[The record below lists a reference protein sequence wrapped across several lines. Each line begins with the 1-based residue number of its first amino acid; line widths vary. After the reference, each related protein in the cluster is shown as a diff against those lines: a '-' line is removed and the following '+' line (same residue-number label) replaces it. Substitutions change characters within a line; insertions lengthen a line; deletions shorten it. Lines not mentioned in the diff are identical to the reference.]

1 MNPRTQPFSQMIKQE
16 RRRWMP
22 LRRGLSK
29 ENQEAFDRMLA
40 DATQSLQA
48 EVQLGCPWRFDV
60 MLMAVLSVHAKR
72 LEQVRMC
79 LEAINTE
86 KLRPEGNAPM

>member
-1 MNPRTQPFSQMIKQE
+1 
-16 RRRWMP
+16 MP

-29 ENQEAFDRMLA
+29 ENQEAFNRMLA

-48 EVQLGCPWRFDV
+48 EVQLGRPWRFDV
-60 MLMAVLSVHAKR
+60 VLMAVLSVHAKR
-72 LEQVRMC
+72 LEQVRMR

-86 KLRPEGNAPM
+86 KLRPEGNAPMGRP